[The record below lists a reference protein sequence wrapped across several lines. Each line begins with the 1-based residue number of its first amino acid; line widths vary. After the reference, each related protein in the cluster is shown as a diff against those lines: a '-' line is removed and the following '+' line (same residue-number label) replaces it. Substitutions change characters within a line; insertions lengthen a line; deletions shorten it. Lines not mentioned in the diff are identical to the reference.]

1 MVHFEKGLTE
11 YEGIYSAICHFFM
24 EDCSHRYTYA
34 NREEDMGIP
43 GLRKSK
49 LSYYPEL
56 ILAKYEAIWRE

>member
-1 MVHFEKGLTE
+1 MK
-11 YEGIYSAICHFFM
+11 
-24 EDCSHRYTYA
+24 DCSSRYTYA

-56 ILAKYEAIWRE
+56 ILTKYEAVWQG

>member
-24 EDCSHRYTYA
+24 KDCSSRYTYA

-56 ILAKYEAIWRE
+56 ILTKYEALWQG